1 MNTTNCRGEAAK
13 RFEMAF
19 IELIQ
24 SKDIS
29 GISVSDIC
37 RLAGVSRTTFY
48 VHYTDI
54 YDLAEKA
61 RRSLEKELVG
71 RLSPER
77 SGSLR
82 LLQHIKD
89 NQGFYR
95 MYFKLS
101 ESGSRG
107 AYTYDVNQ
115 TGCGDERRSGYHAEF
130 FNAGFN
136 AVVRKWV
143 DSGCAESPE
152 EILEV
157 VNGGVRNL

>member
-13 RFEMAF
+13 RFERAF

-29 GISVSDIC
+29 DISVSDIC

-61 RRSLEKELVG
+61 RRSLETELEG
-71 RLSPER
+71 QFSPEQG
-77 SGSLR
+77 GSLR

-95 MYFKLS
+95 MYFRLS
-101 ESGSRG
+101 ENGSRD
-107 AYTYDVNQ
+107 AYTYDVDQ
-115 TGCGDERRSGYHAEF
+115 TGCGDEKRCGYRAVF

-136 AVVRKWV
+136 AVVKKWI

-157 VNGGVRNL
+157 VNGGGNF